1 MKHGTSFRGALEHA
15 VLLALWDLGRASVR
29 QIHSRVGEPGGL
41 AYTTTA
47 TVLDRL
53 YLKGAVSR
61 KRVGKALVYRPK
73 IERETI
79 ERARARQSLRQLLG
93 ADPRPAIAALVEAA
107 DEIDPELV
115 EELARAIQAH
125 RRGRRGS

>member
-1 MKHGTSFRGALEHA
+1 
-15 VLLALWDLGRASVR
+15 
-29 QIHSRVGEPGGL
+29 VGEPSGL

-53 YLKGAVSR
+53 FLKGVVSR
-61 KRVGKALVYRPK
+61 KRVGRMLVYRPK

-79 ERARARQSLRQLLG
+79 ERDRATQSLRQLLG
-93 ADPRPAIAALVEAA
+93 ADPQPAIAALVEAV
-107 DEIDPELV
+107 DEIDPELLD
-115 EELARAIQAH
+115 ELARAIKAH